1 MSITISSTTLANPTK
16 DQMYET
22 TANSVSFSCSASTPE
37 ATSTD
42 TKKVSYSSLSYAWT
56 FSDGG
61 SASGSSGK
69 HTFTGLSKGAE
80 VTLKASVKVTC
91 TKTVSTRHLIE
102 DGHYED
108 VKDAEGNVIGQ
119 KWVDTSY
126 WSNWSSTTSN
136 LSATSSASQK
146 ANTHPGTCS
155 AFESIAAGQII
166 EIALTPAKVRTWCT
180 HCGKWLSWK
189 YQVDKYSDANDC
201 KVSSKDW
208 VTASWYNSCVTAA
221 EASDV
226 CSTVKGGPKGTIIT
240 ASLFT
245 DLDSA
250 ISRRV

>member
-1 MSITISSTTLANPTK
+1 MSITISSTTLADPTK

-22 TANSVSFSCSASTPE
+22 TANSVAFACSASTPA
-37 ATSTD
+37 ATDTN
-42 TKKVSYSSLSYAWT
+42 TKKVSYSALSYAWT

-61 SASGSSGK
+61 TASGSSGN

-80 VTLKASVKVTC
+80 VTLTASVKVTC
-91 TKTVSTRHLIE
+91 TKTVSTRHWVTS
-102 DGHYED
+102 GHWD
-108 VKDAEGNVIGQ
+108 TSDPPQ
-119 KWVDTSY
+119 WVDTSH
-126 WSNWSSTTSN
+126 WSSWSTTTSTIEA
-136 LSATSSASQK
+136 SGSASQK

-155 AFESIAAGQII
+155 AFGSLSAGQII
-166 EIALTPAKVRTWCT
+166 EVELTPAKVSTWCT

-189 YQVDKYSDANDC
+189 HQTNKYSDANDC
-201 KVSSKDW
+201 GVSSKAW
-208 VTASWYNSCVTAA
+208 VTASWYNLCVTTA

-226 CSTVKGGPKGTIIT
+226 CTSVSGGPTGTIIA